1 MKKQNLS
8 STFVAI
14 VYCLVLSAI
23 VVAPGA
29 AWAEFPEKPVTLSV
43 GFDPG
48 ATVDLIA
55 RALAMAATHALHQ
68 TIVVDNKPGGS
79 GTVVL
84 SLLANAKPDGY
95 TLANV
100 TSDALVGT
108 PLMQK
113 VQFKPLTSFTPI
125 IGHSSSQ
132 HTGLLVKADAP
143 WKSFSEFLEYAKK
156 NPGKIKYSTAGVG
169 TPMHLAMEVI
179 AHKEGVKWVHVPYKG
194 QAPARLAVM
203 GGHVDA
209 CSSGADWPPFVQS
222 GAVRVL
228 TTYGHARS
236 PNAPNVPTLKELG
249 YDFVSDSIH
258 LILGPAGLPPDVVR
272 KLEAAFI
279 KGTESPEVK
288 MVQEKV
294 AATPVLYTSKEYER
308 YVKEQWARAEK
319 TFKET
324 GIIKEVAT
332 QPY

>member
-1 MKKQNLS
+1 MKKQGL
-8 STFVAI
+8 TWFFVA
-14 VYCLVLSAI
+14 VTCFLVLSTI
-23 VVAPGA
+23 LVSGVAQ
-29 AWAEFPEKPVTLSV
+29 AEYPDRPITLAV

-48 ATVDLIA
+48 GTVDLIA
-55 RALAMAATHALHQ
+55 RALATVAAGPLGQ
-68 TIVVDNKPGGS
+68 SFIVENKPGGS

-84 SLLANAKPDGY
+84 SVLASAKPDGY
-95 TLANV
+95 TLADV

-132 HTGLLVKADAP
+132 HTALLVKADAP

-156 NPGKIKYSTAGVG
+156 NPGRIKYSTAGVG

-179 AHKEGVKWVHVPYKG
+179 ARKEGVKWVHVPYKG

-209 CSSGADWPPFVQS
+209 CSSGADWPPFSQS
-222 GAVRVL
+222 GTVRVL
-228 TTYGHARS
+228 VTYGYTRS
-236 PNAPNVPTLKELG
+236 PNAPNVPTLKDLG

-258 LILGPAGLPPDVVR
+258 LILAPAGVPADVVQ
-272 KLEAAFI
+272 KLESAFV
-279 KGTESPEVK
+279 KATESLEVK
-288 MVQEKV
+288 RVQEKV
-294 AATPVLYTSKEYER
+294 AATPVLYKSKEYER
-308 YVKEQWARAEK
+308 YVKEQWSRAEK
-319 TFKET
+319 IFKET